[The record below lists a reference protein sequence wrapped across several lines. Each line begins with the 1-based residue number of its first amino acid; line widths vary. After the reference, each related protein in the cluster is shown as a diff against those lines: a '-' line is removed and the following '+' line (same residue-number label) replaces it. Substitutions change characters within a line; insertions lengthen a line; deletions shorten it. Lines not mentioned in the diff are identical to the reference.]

1 MSVARA
7 ALLGRCPRCG
17 QGKLFDG
24 YLKLVPSCAA
34 CGLDTAMFDSGDGP
48 MVFVIL
54 IVGAIVCGS
63 ALYVEVAYQ
72 PPYWVHAVLWLPL
85 ILVLTFG
92 LLRLVKALLLV
103 LQYKHKAGEGR
114 LEDRC

>member
-1 MSVARA
+1 LNAAQA

-17 QGKLFDG
+17 QGALFEG
-24 YLKLVPSCAA
+24 YLKVAPSCRA
-34 CGLDTAMFDSGDGP
+34 CGLDYAMFDSGDGP

-54 IVGAIVCGS
+54 IVGAVVCAA

-72 PPYWVHAVLWLPL
+72 PPYWLHALLWIPL
-85 ILVLTFG
+85 VAVLTFT

-103 LQYKHKAGEGR
+103 LQYRHSAGEGR
-114 LEDRC
+114 REG